1 MKLSPRQREA
11 LGLVAEGRFY
21 PSLLKEDDGWY
32 ARWRAVGVDNDWV
45 DEYVRE
51 SAMTRLTEDAEY
63 QRHQTLHDAWLM
75 ALRSRTGRIEWDDAE
90 CAAFARELAAWS
102 GAAAPDVEARRGI
115 VFSLETEGE
124 RFRVSCAVPKGRR
137 ALRALG
143 LAAYVWG
150 ALRGL
155 RAAGSPKGRLGV
167 ELSRGEAE
175 DFVRR
180 GAFDLRDAGYGVEG
194 ADLAAAVSAEAEI
207 ETPTAPPD
215 GKAAKKPDHKVR
227 LVVRVAGEAVTADEI
242 RFLLDQGSSLVYF
255 RDHWIEVDRGIL
267 KEALRALE
275 KGTDRR
281 ANPLSFALG
290 LGHVG
295 RLEVEEVRAHGWL
308 RGLVNELRAQGKGVG
323 GIATTEPKGF
333 EGRLRGYQREG
344 VAWLSFLTSH
354 GFGALLADDMGLG
367 KTVQVI
373 AWMLGKPPSPRL
385 WRSSGNRVTVLVVAP
400 LTLLANWEHE
410 LAQFAP
416 GLKVYVHQG
425 EMRHV
430 ASGFRKAV
438 GEADVVLTSYNLL
451 VRDYTLFSE
460 TEWSALVLDEAQAV
474 KNPDTQ
480 VARAVRALTPP
491 MRIALTGTP
500 IENSVADLWSIEEF
514 LNPGFLGDRRSFE
527 ERFARPIAVD
537 EHSVAA
543 KRLRRALEPFVLR
556 RLKTEPG
563 VAAELGEKR
572 EIREYCSLH
581 PAERREYEAAL
592 EDFRAGEHAQ
602 GDVFALLTRLKLVCD
617 GFDGE
622 KVAGAKLERL
632 VELVG
637 QILENG
643 ESALVFTQYAKVGA
657 AIQRALEGRFSRH
670 FPFLHGALEASA
682 REKLVRTFQHSSRPD
697 VFILSLKAGGFGLN
711 LTKATHVIHYD
722 RWWNPAVESQATDRA
737 HRIGQTK
744 TVFVHLFITAG
755 SIEERVDG
763 MLRRKE
769 SLRDLIAD
777 GQAFWR
783 AAALE

>member
-1 MKLSPRQREA
+1 
-11 LGLVAEGRFY
+11 
-21 PSLLKEDDGWY
+21 
-32 ARWRAVGVDNDWV
+32 
-45 DEYVRE
+45 VR
-51 SAMTRLTEDAEY
+51 T
-63 QRHQTLHDAWLM
+63 
-75 ALRSRTGRIEWDDAE
+75 
-90 CAAFARELAAWS
+90 
-102 GAAAPDVEARRGI
+102 
-115 VFSLETEGE
+115 
-124 RFRVSCAVPKGRR
+124 
-137 ALRALG
+137 
-143 LAAYVWG
+143 
-150 ALRGL
+150 
-155 RAAGSPKGRLGV
+155 
-167 ELSRGEAE
+167 
-175 DFVRR
+175 
-180 GAFDLRDAGYGVEG
+180 
-194 ADLAAAVSAEAEI
+194 
-207 ETPTAPPD
+207 
-215 GKAAKKPDHKVR
+215 
-227 LVVRVAGEAVTADEI
+227 
-242 RFLLDQGSSLVYF
+242 
-255 RDHWIEVDRGIL
+255 
-267 KEALRALE
+267 
-275 KGTDRR
+275 
-281 ANPLSFALG
+281 
-290 LGHVG
+290 
-295 RLEVEEVRAHGWL
+295 HGWL
-308 RGLVNELRAQGKGVG
+308 RGLVNELRSQGKGVCG
-323 GIATTEPKGF
+323 LSAAEPGGF
-333 EGRLRGYQREG
+333 EGRLRDYQRDG

-385 WRSSGNRVTVLVVAP
+385 WRSSGGTVLVVAP

-416 GLKVYVHQG
+416 GLVTYVHQG
-425 EMRHV
+425 DGRHV
-430 ASGFRKAV
+430 ASGFRRAA
-438 GEADVVLTSYNLL
+438 GEADVVLTSYSLL
-451 VRDYTLFSE
+451 VRDHALFSE
-460 TEWSALVLDEAQAV
+460 TEWAALVLDEAQAV

-480 VARAVRALTPP
+480 AARAVRALTPP

-500 IENSVADLWSIEEF
+500 IENSVSDLWSIEEF
-514 LNPGFLGDRRSFE
+514 LNPGLLGDRRSFE

-537 EHSVAA
+537 GHGAAA

-556 RLKTEPG
+556 RLKTDPG

-592 EDFRAGEHAQ
+592 EDFRVGERAQ

-622 KVAGAKLERL
+622 KVSGAKLERL

-657 AIQRALEGRFSRH
+657 AIQRALAERFSRQ
-670 FPFLHGALEASA
+670 FPFLHGSLEASA
-682 REKLVRTFQHSSRPD
+682 REKLVRGFRHSSRPD

-783 AAALE
+783 AAALAPEGRPDGGGA